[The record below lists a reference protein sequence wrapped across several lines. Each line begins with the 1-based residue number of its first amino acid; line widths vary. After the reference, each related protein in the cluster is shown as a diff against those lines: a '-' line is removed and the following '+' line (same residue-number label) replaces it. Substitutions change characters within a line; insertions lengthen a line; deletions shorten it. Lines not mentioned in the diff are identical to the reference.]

1 MNPAGGDIA
10 SLIESLAHSDRAVVR
25 TAIDSLVTIGHER
38 PEVRESLNRLL
49 QEASSETRWP
59 VAYTLG
65 QLSQPSSSCL
75 DTLMEALGSEDPDI
89 RWATLQ
95 LLIRLGKNDKRI
107 LPLVSDL
114 LNSGSPTQRRMVV
127 YCLRDLG
134 LEDRPVQLQCL
145 GDSDPLVR
153 IAAVIAL
160 SKQSQ
165 LSEDVLSVLV
175 RLNSNDTESRVRN
188 AAGFALERLGISTNK
203 VSPRQK

>member
-49 QEASSETRWP
+49 QEVASEKRWP

-75 DTLMEALGSEDPDI
+75 DTLMEALGSGDPDI
-89 RWATLQ
+89 RWATHQ
-95 LLIRLGKNDKRI
+95 LLIRLGKKDKRI
-107 LPLVSDL
+107 PPIVSDL
-114 LNSGSPTQRRMVV
+114 LNSGSPTQRRMAV

-134 LEDRPVQLQCL
+134 LEDRSVQLQCL
-145 GDSDPLVR
+145 GDTDPLVR
-153 IAAVIAL
+153 VAAVTAL

-175 RLNSNDTESRVRN
+175 RLNSNDTDSRVRN
-188 AAGFALERLGISTNK
+188 AAGFVLERLGISPDK
-203 VSPRQK
+203 FSSK

>member
-25 TAIDSLVTIGHER
+25 TAIDSLVTAGHER

-49 QEASSETRWP
+49 QEVASEKRWP

-107 LPLVSDL
+107 LPLISEL
-114 LNSGSPTQRRMVV
+114 LNSGSPTQRRMAI

-134 LEDRPVQLQCL
+134 LEDRSVQLQCL
-145 GDSDPLVR
+145 GDTDPLVR
-153 IAAVIAL
+153 VAAVTVVG
-160 SKQSQ
+160 KQSR

-175 RLNSNDTESRVRN
+175 RLNTNDTDSRVRN
-188 AAGFALERLGISTNK
+188 AAGFALERLGISPDK
-203 VSPRQK
+203 FSSK

>member
-49 QEASSETRWP
+49 QEVASEKRWP

-95 LLIRLGKNDKRI
+95 LLVRLGKKDKRI
-107 LPLVSDL
+107 PPIVSDL
-114 LNSGSPTQRRMVV
+114 LNSGSPTQRRMAV

-134 LEDRPVQLQCL
+134 LEDRSVQLQCL
-145 GDSDPLVR
+145 GDTDPLVR
-153 IAAVIAL
+153 VAAVTAL

-175 RLNSNDTESRVRN
+175 RLNSNDTDSRVRN
-188 AAGFALERLGISTNK
+188 AAGFVLERLGISPDK
-203 VSPRQK
+203 FSSK

>member
-1 MNPAGGDIA
+1 VNPVGGDIA

-49 QEASSETRWP
+49 QEVSSETRWP

-65 QLSQPSSSCL
+65 QISQPSSSCL
-75 DTLMEALGSEDPDI
+75 DTLIEALGSEDPDI

-95 LLIRLGKNDKRI
+95 LLIRLGKNDERI

-114 LNSGSPTQRRMVV
+114 LNSESPTQRRMAV

-134 LEDRPVQLQCL
+134 LEDRSVQLQCL
-145 GDSDPLVR
+145 GDADPLVR
-153 IAAVIAL
+153 VAAVIAL

-175 RLNSNDTESRVRN
+175 RLNSNDTESRVRS

>member
-1 MNPAGGDIA
+1 VNPADGDIA

-25 TAIDSLVTIGHER
+25 TAIDSLVTLGHER
-38 PEVRESLNRLL
+38 PAVRESLNSLL
-49 QEASSETRWP
+49 QEVSPKKRWP

-75 DTLMEALGSEDPDI
+75 DTLREALGSEDPDI

-107 LPLVSDL
+107 PPIVSDL
-114 LNSGSPTQRRMVV
+114 LNSGSPTQRRMAV

-134 LEDRPVQLQCL
+134 IKESSLQLQCL
-145 GDSDPLVR
+145 GDTDPLVR
-153 IAAVIAL
+153 VAAVTTL
-160 SKQSQ
+160 SKLSH

-175 RLNSNDTESRVRN
+175 RLNSNDTDSRVRS
-188 AAGFALERLGISTNK
+188 AAGFVLERLGIS
-203 VSPRQK
+203 PD

>member
-1 MNPAGGDIA
+1 VNPAGGDIA

-25 TAIDSLVTIGHER
+25 TAIDSLVTVGHER

-49 QEASSETRWP
+49 QEVASEKRWP

-107 LPLVSDL
+107 LPLISEL
-114 LNSGSPTQRRMVV
+114 LNSGSPTQRRMAI

-134 LEDRPVQLQCL
+134 FEDRSVQLQCL
-145 GDSDPLVR
+145 GDTDPLVR
-153 IAAVIAL
+153 VAAVTVVG
-160 SKQSQ
+160 KQSG

-175 RLNSNDTESRVRN
+175 RLNTNDTDSRVRN
-188 AAGFALERLGISTNK
+188 AAGFALERLGISPDK
-203 VSPRQK
+203 FSSK

>member
-1 MNPAGGDIA
+1 VNPAGGDIA

-25 TAIDSLVTIGHER
+25 KAIDSLVTIGHER

-49 QEASSETRWP
+49 QEVSSEKRWP

-95 LLIRLGKNDKRI
+95 LLIRLGKNDRRI
-107 LPLVSDL
+107 LPLISDL
-114 LNSGSPTQRRMVV
+114 LNSGSPTQRRMAV

-134 LEDRPVQLQCL
+134 LEDRSVQLQCL
-145 GDSDPLVR
+145 GDTDPLVR
-153 IAAVIAL
+153 VAVVVAL
-160 SKQSQ
+160 SKQSR

-175 RLNSNDTESRVRN
+175 RLNVNDTDSRVRN
-188 AAGFALERLGISTNK
+188 AAGFVLERLGISPDK
-203 VSPRQK
+203 FPSK

>member
-25 TAIDSLVTIGHER
+25 TAIDSLVTVGHER

-49 QEASSETRWP
+49 QEVASENRWP

-75 DTLMEALGSEDPDI
+75 DILIEALGSEDPDM

-107 LPLVSDL
+107 LPLVSEL
-114 LNSGSPTQRRMVV
+114 LNSGSPTQRRMAV

-134 LEDRPVQLQCL
+134 PEDRSVQLQCL
-145 GDSDPLVR
+145 GDTDPLVR
-153 IAAVIAL
+153 VAAVIAL
-160 SKQSQ
+160 SKQSR

-175 RLNSNDTESRVRN
+175 RLNSNDTDSRVRS
-188 AAGFALERLGISTNK
+188 AVGFALERLGISPDK
-203 VSPRQK
+203 FSSK

>member
-49 QEASSETRWP
+49 QEVSSEKRWP

-107 LPLVSDL
+107 LPLISDL
-114 LNSGSPTQRRMVV
+114 LNSESPTQRRMAI

-134 LEDRPVQLQCL
+134 FEDRSVQLQCL
-145 GDSDPLVR
+145 GDTDPLVR
-153 IAAVIAL
+153 VAAVIAL
-160 SKQSQ
+160 SKQSR

-175 RLNSNDTESRVRN
+175 RLNANDTDSRVRN
-188 AAGFALERLGISTNK
+188 AAGFALERLGISPDK
-203 VSPRQK
+203 FSSK

>member
-1 MNPAGGDIA
+1 VNPAGGDIA

-25 TAIDSLVTIGHER
+25 TAIDSLVTAGHER

-49 QEASSETRWP
+49 QEVASENRWP

-107 LPLVSDL
+107 LPLISEL
-114 LNSGSPTQRRMVV
+114 LNSENPTQRRMAV

-134 LEDRPVQLQCL
+134 LEDRSVQLQCL
-145 GDSDPLVR
+145 GDTDPLVR
-153 IAAVIAL
+153 VAVVTVL
-160 SKQSQ
+160 SKQSG

-175 RLNSNDTESRVRN
+175 RLNTNDTDSRVRN
-188 AAGFALERLGISTNK
+188 AAGFALERLGILPDNFSSK
-203 VSPRQK
+203 

>member
-1 MNPAGGDIA
+1 VNPAGGDIA

-25 TAIDSLVTIGHER
+25 TAIDSLVTAGHER

-49 QEASSETRWP
+49 QEVASEKRWP

-75 DTLMEALGSEDPDI
+75 DTLMDALGSEDPDI

-107 LPLVSDL
+107 LPLISEL
-114 LNSGSPTQRRMVV
+114 LNSGSPTQRRMAV

-134 LEDRPVQLQCL
+134 LEDRSVQLQCL
-145 GDSDPLVR
+145 GDTDPLVR
-153 IAAVIAL
+153 VAAVTVL
-160 SKQSQ
+160 SKQSG

-175 RLNSNDTESRVRN
+175 RLNTNDTDSRVRN
-188 AAGFALERLGISTNK
+188 AAGFALERLGILPDKFSSK
-203 VSPRQK
+203 

>member
-25 TAIDSLVTIGHER
+25 TAIDSLVTIGHGR

-49 QEASSETRWP
+49 QEVSSAKRWP

-75 DTLMEALGSEDPDI
+75 DILIEALGSEDPDM

-107 LPLVSDL
+107 LPLVSEL
-114 LNSGSPTQRRMVV
+114 LNSGSPTQRRMAV

-134 LEDRPVQLQCL
+134 PEDRSVQLQCL
-145 GDSDPLVR
+145 GDTDPLVR
-153 IAAVIAL
+153 VAAVIAL
-160 SKQSQ
+160 SKQSR

-175 RLNSNDTESRVRN
+175 RLNSNDTDSRVRN
-188 AAGFALERLGISTNK
+188 AAGFVLERLGISPDK
-203 VSPRQK
+203 FSSK

>member
-25 TAIDSLVTIGHER
+25 TAIDSLVTAGHER

-49 QEASSETRWP
+49 QEVASEKRWP

-95 LLIRLGKNDKRI
+95 LLIRLEKNDKRI
-107 LPLVSDL
+107 LPLISDL
-114 LNSGSPTQRRMVV
+114 LNSGSPTQRRMAV

-134 LEDRPVQLQCL
+134 LKESSLQLRCL
-145 GDSDPLVR
+145 GDTDSLVR
-153 IAAVIAL
+153 VAAVTTL

-175 RLNSNDTESRVRN
+175 RLNSNDPDSRVRS
-188 AAGFALERLGISTNK
+188 AAAFALERLGISTDK
-203 VSPRQK
+203 VLPKQK

>member
-49 QEASSETRWP
+49 QEVSSEKRWP

-107 LPLVSDL
+107 LPLISEL
-114 LNSGSPTQRRMVV
+114 LNSGSPTQRRMAI

-134 LEDRPVQLQCL
+134 FEDRSVQLQCL
-145 GDSDPLVR
+145 GDTDPLVR
-153 IAAVIAL
+153 VAAVIAL
-160 SKQSQ
+160 SKQSR
-165 LSEDVLSVLV
+165 LSENVLSVLV
-175 RLNSNDTESRVRN
+175 RLNANDTDSRVRN
-188 AAGFALERLGISTNK
+188 VAGFALERLGISPDK
-203 VSPRQK
+203 FSSK

>member
-25 TAIDSLVTIGHER
+25 TAIDSLVSIGHER

-49 QEASSETRWP
+49 PEVSSEKRWP
-59 VAYTLG
+59 VSYTLG
-65 QLSQPSSSCL
+65 QLFQPSSSCL

-114 LNSGSPTQRRMVV
+114 LNSESPTQRRMAV

-134 LEDRPVQLQCL
+134 FEDRSVQLQCI
-145 GDSDPLVR
+145 GDTDPHVR
-153 IAAVIAL
+153 VAAVLAL
-160 SKQSQ
+160 SKQSR

-175 RLNSNDTESRVRN
+175 RLNSNDTDSRVRS
-188 AAGFALERLGISTNK
+188 AAGFVLERLGISPDK
-203 VSPRQK
+203 FSSK

>member
-49 QEASSETRWP
+49 QEGSSEKRWL

-65 QLSQPSSSCL
+65 QLSQASSSCL

-95 LLIRLGKNDKRI
+95 LLTRLGKNDKRI

-114 LNSGSPTQRRMVV
+114 LNSGSPTQRRMAV
-127 YCLRDLG
+127 YGLRDLG
-134 LEDRPVQLQCL
+134 LEDRSVQLQCL
-145 GDSDPLVR
+145 GDTDPLVR
-153 IAAVIAL
+153 VATVIAL
-160 SKQSQ
+160 SKQSR

-175 RLNSNDTESRVRN
+175 GLNSNDTDSRVRS
-188 AAGFALERLGISTNK
+188 AAGFALERLGISPDK
-203 VSPRQK
+203 SSSK

>member
-38 PEVRESLNRLL
+38 PEVRESLNKLL
-49 QEASSETRWP
+49 QEVSSEQRWP

-75 DTLMEALGSEDPDI
+75 VPLIEALGSEDSDI

-107 LPLVSDL
+107 LPLISDL
-114 LNSGSPTQRRMVV
+114 LNSGSPPQSRLAV

-134 LEDRPVQLQCL
+134 LEDRSVQLQCL
-145 GDSDPLVR
+145 GDTDPLVR
-153 IAAVIAL
+153 VAAVTAL

-165 LSEDVLSVLV
+165 LSEEVLSVLV
-175 RLNSNDTESRVRN
+175 SLNANDTDSRVRN
-188 AAGFALERLGISTNK
+188 AAGFALERLGISPDK
-203 VSPRQK
+203 FSSK

>member
-1 MNPAGGDIA
+1 VNPAGGDIA

-25 TAIDSLVTIGHER
+25 TAIDSLVTIGHGR

-49 QEASSETRWP
+49 QEVSSAKRWP

-75 DTLMEALGSEDPDI
+75 DILIEALGSEDPDM

-107 LPLVSDL
+107 LPLVSEL
-114 LNSGSPTQRRMVV
+114 LNSGSPTQRRMAV

-134 LEDRPVQLQCL
+134 PEDRSVQLQCL
-145 GDSDPLVR
+145 GDTDPLVR
-153 IAAVIAL
+153 VAAVIAL
-160 SKQSQ
+160 SKQSR

-175 RLNSNDTESRVRN
+175 RLNSNDTDSRVRS
-188 AAGFALERLGISTNK
+188 AVGFALERLGISPDK
-203 VSPRQK
+203 FSSK

>member
-25 TAIDSLVTIGHER
+25 TAIDSLVTAGHER
-38 PEVRESLNRLL
+38 PEVRDALNRLL
-49 QEASSETRWP
+49 PQVPSEKRWP

-95 LLIRLGKNDKRI
+95 LLIRLEKNDKRI
-107 LPLVSDL
+107 LPLISEL
-114 LNSGSPTQRRMVV
+114 LNSGSPTQRRMAV

-134 LEDRPVQLQCL
+134 LEDRSVQLQGL
-145 GDSDPLVR
+145 GDTDPLVR
-153 IAAVIAL
+153 VAAVTAL

-175 RLNSNDTESRVRN
+175 RLNANDTDSRVRN
-188 AAGFALERLGISTNK
+188 AAAFALERLGISPDK
-203 VSPRQK
+203 FSSK

>member
-10 SLIESLAHSDRAVVR
+10 FLIESLAHSDRAVVR

-49 QEASSETRWP
+49 QEVSSEKRWP

-75 DTLMEALGSEDPDI
+75 DTLIEALGSEDPDI

-95 LLIRLGKNDKRI
+95 LLIRLGKNDRRI

-114 LNSGSPTQRRMVV
+114 LNSGSPTQRRMAV

-134 LEDRPVQLQCL
+134 LEDRSVQLQCL
-145 GDSDPLVR
+145 GDTDPLVR
-153 IAAVIAL
+153 VAAVTAL

-175 RLNSNDTESRVRN
+175 RLNSNDTDSRVRN
-188 AAGFALERLGISTNK
+188 AAGFVLERLGISPDK
-203 VSPRQK
+203 FSSK

>member
-49 QEASSETRWP
+49 QEVSSETRWP

-65 QLSQPSSSCL
+65 QISQPSSSCL

-107 LPLVSDL
+107 LPLISDL
-114 LNSGSPTQRRMVV
+114 LNSESPTQRRIAV
-127 YCLRDLG
+127 YCLRGLG
-134 LEDRPVQLQCL
+134 LLEDRSVQLQCL
-145 GDSDPLVR
+145 GDKDPLVR
-153 IAAVIAL
+153 VAAVIAL
-160 SKQSQ
+160 SKQSR

-175 RLNSNDTESRVRN
+175 RLNANDTDSRVRN
-188 AAGFALERLGISTNK
+188 VAGFALERLGISPDK
-203 VSPRQK
+203 FSSK

>member
-25 TAIDSLVTIGHER
+25 TAIDSLVTAGHER

-49 QEASSETRWP
+49 QEVASEKRWP

-95 LLIRLGKNDKRI
+95 LLIRLGKTDKRI
-107 LPLVSDL
+107 PPLVSDL
-114 LNSGSPTQRRMVV
+114 LNTGNPTQRRMAV

-134 LEDRPVQLQCL
+134 LEDRSVQLQCL
-145 GDSDPLVR
+145 GDRDPLVR
-153 IAAVIAL
+153 VAAVTAL

-165 LSEDVLSVLV
+165 LSDDVMRVLV
-175 RLNSNDTESRVRN
+175 RLNSDDTDSRVRN
-188 AAGFALERLGISTNK
+188 AARFALERFGISPDK
-203 VSPRQK
+203 FSPQ

>member
-49 QEASSETRWP
+49 QEVSSETRWP

-65 QLSQPSSSCL
+65 QISQPSSSCL
-75 DTLMEALGSEDPDI
+75 DTLIEALGSEDPDI

-95 LLIRLGKNDKRI
+95 LLIRLGKNDERI

-114 LNSGSPTQRRMVV
+114 LNSESPTQRRMAV

-134 LEDRPVQLQCL
+134 LEDRSVQLQCL
-145 GDSDPLVR
+145 GDADPLVR
-153 IAAVIAL
+153 VAAVIAL

-175 RLNSNDTESRVRN
+175 RLNSNDTESRVRS

>member
-25 TAIDSLVTIGHER
+25 TAIDSLVTAGHER

-49 QEASSETRWP
+49 QEVASEKRWP

-107 LPLVSDL
+107 LPLISEL
-114 LNSGSPTQRRMVV
+114 LNSGSPTQRRMAV

-134 LEDRPVQLQCL
+134 LEDRSVQLQCL
-145 GDSDPLVR
+145 GDTDPLVR
-153 IAAVIAL
+153 VAAVTVL
-160 SKQSQ
+160 SKQSG

-175 RLNSNDTESRVRN
+175 RLNTNDTDSRVRN
-188 AAGFALERLGISTNK
+188 AAGFALERLGILPDNFSSK
-203 VSPRQK
+203 

>member
-1 MNPAGGDIA
+1 VNPAGGDIA

-25 TAIDSLVTIGHER
+25 TAIDSLVTAGHER

-49 QEASSETRWP
+49 QEVASEKRWP

-107 LPLVSDL
+107 LPLISEL
-114 LNSGSPTQRRMVV
+114 LNSGNPTQRRMAV

-134 LEDRPVQLQCL
+134 LEDRSIQLQCL
-145 GDSDPLVR
+145 GDTDPLVR
-153 IAAVIAL
+153 VAAVTAL
-160 SKQSQ
+160 SKQSG

-175 RLNSNDTESRVRN
+175 RLNTNDTDSRVRN
-188 AAGFALERLGISTNK
+188 AAGFALERLGILPDNFSSK
-203 VSPRQK
+203 

>member
-25 TAIDSLVTIGHER
+25 TAIDSLVTVGHER

-49 QEASSETRWP
+49 QEVASEKRWP

-107 LPLVSDL
+107 LPLISEL
-114 LNSGSPTQRRMVV
+114 LNSGSPTQRRMAI

-134 LEDRPVQLQCL
+134 FEDRSVQLQCL
-145 GDSDPLVR
+145 GDTDPLVR
-153 IAAVIAL
+153 VAAVTVVG
-160 SKQSQ
+160 KQSR

-175 RLNSNDTESRVRN
+175 RLNTNDTDSRVRN
-188 AAGFALERLGISTNK
+188 AAGFALERLGISPDK
-203 VSPRQK
+203 FSSK

>member
-1 MNPAGGDIA
+1 VNPAGGDIA
-10 SLIESLAHSDRAVVR
+10 SLIEFLAHSDRAVVR
-25 TAIDSLVTIGHER
+25 TAIDSLVTIGHGR

-49 QEASSETRWP
+49 QEVSSAKRWP

-75 DTLMEALGSEDPDI
+75 DILIEALGSEDPDM

-107 LPLVSDL
+107 LPLVSEL
-114 LNSGSPTQRRMVV
+114 LNSGSPTQRRMAV

-134 LEDRPVQLQCL
+134 PEDRSVQLQCL
-145 GDSDPLVR
+145 GDTDPLVR
-153 IAAVIAL
+153 VAAVIAL
-160 SKQSQ
+160 SKQSR

-175 RLNSNDTESRVRN
+175 RLNSNDTDSRVRS
-188 AAGFALERLGISTNK
+188 AVGFALERLGISPDK
-203 VSPRQK
+203 FSSK